1 MRGSGVGETR
11 PTTRKVAVEFPV
23 SVTIEW
29 PEGIPYSDE
38 DAIDVAQCVV
48 SQTCERDVGVPGKIV
63 WAKCYAEI
71 NGDDAKVTEGGDE

>member
-11 PTTRKVAVEFPV
+11 PTARQVTVEFPV
-23 SVTIEW
+23 SVTIDW
-29 PEGIPYSDE
+29 PEGIPYSDA

-48 SQTCERDVGVPGKIV
+48 SQTCERDVGATGKIV

-71 NGDDAKVTEGGDE
+71 NGDDAEVTEGGDE